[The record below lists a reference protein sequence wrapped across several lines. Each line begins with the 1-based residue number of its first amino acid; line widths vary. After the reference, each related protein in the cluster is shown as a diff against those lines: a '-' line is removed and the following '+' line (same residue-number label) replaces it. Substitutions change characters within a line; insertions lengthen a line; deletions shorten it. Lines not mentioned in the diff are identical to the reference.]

1 MALKNRRLKSKSR
14 SEVMPDSC
22 RTPHL
27 VEMQDSLFPI
37 NHYKNTLFS
46 QNISFDSRGDV
57 INPKLAQKSAQ
68 FLSHVLIVIER

>member
-37 NHYKNTLFS
+37 NHYKNRLFS
-46 QNISFDSRGDV
+46 QNIT
-57 INPKLAQKSAQ
+57 
-68 FLSHVLIVIER
+68 VLTPAVTSSTQNWLKKVRNSYLMY